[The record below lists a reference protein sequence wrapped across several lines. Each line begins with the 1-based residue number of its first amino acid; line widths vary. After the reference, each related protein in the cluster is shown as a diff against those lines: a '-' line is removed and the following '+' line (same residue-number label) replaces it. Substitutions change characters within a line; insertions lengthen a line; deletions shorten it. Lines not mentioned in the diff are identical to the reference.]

1 MNLKSI
7 LYILNKYKDP
17 AMAGSMARFGITS
30 SAIYGVSLPELR
42 RIAKEAGTDHEL
54 AADLWEEGSRE
65 ARILAGMIDDPAL
78 VTVEQM
84 EAWAADFDSWEIC
97 DQCCSNLF
105 RKTSHAWPM
114 ALEWTGREDQ
124 YVKRAGFVLAAVRAV
139 GDRESD
145 NKKFER
151 FFEIIVRESADGRNY
166 VMKSVNWALRQ
177 IGKKNLHL
185 NRKAVETAEKIAAV
199 DSKCARWI
207 ASGALR
213 ELTGKAVTDRLRGD

>member
-7 LYILNKYKDP
+7 LYMLNKYKDP
-17 AMAGSMARFGITS
+17 AMAGSMAHFGITS
-30 SAIYGVSLPELR
+30 SVIYGVSLPELR

-65 ARILAGMIDDPAL
+65 ARILAGMIDNPAL

-114 ALEWTGREDQ
+114 ALEWAGREDQ
-124 YVKRAGFVLAAVRAV
+124 YVKRAGFVLAAVMAV

-145 NKKFER
+145 NEKFEQ

-185 NRKAVETAEKIAAV
+185 NRKAVETAEEIAAV

-213 ELTGKAVTDRLRGD
+213 ELTGKAVTDRLRGG